1 MQGFCVIGI
10 VIAVGYVA
18 ARMRIGGPSAQ
29 MVLNRFSFFVSSP
42 CLMFAILSK
51 EPIFDIFH
59 PSIIVAFFSA
69 VLVGVVFLVLNRM
82 FFHLNA
88 PDATIGALNSLYL
101 NSNNIGLPIATYILG
116 NPALVAPILVMQQA
130 IFTPVGLTVLDVTT
144 KGKVSIKEI
153 AKQPL
158 HQPLLIGSL
167 LGIVVSAISAK
178 SGWFPVPKFIF
189 DPIDMIGDSAVPMI
203 LMAFGMSLHGT
214 KPLQQKGD
222 RPAIFTVAVL
232 KNIIMPIIAFLLAY
246 FVMGFRGSELYAC
259 VVLAALP
266 TGQNVYNYAA
276 RYNVGL
282 TFDYPVSFGKSDS
295 TAVYPEKYSVD
306 EGETPDA
313 RLTDLWAYAVKNAE
327 GEKTGMLTEYR
338 FKTAHNFTL
347 NRGAVIE
354 NNSERDSMSFV
365 DENGR
370 KAFDNTRVYVN
381 QYDRYVKDFLLPP
394 MTNGIESIGF
404 YYFDSGLTRVRLQTV
419 DYYNYA
425 VRGVVR
431 VVEDRDILIH
441 PDGSEYDLPAGY
453 TMTGYSEGAVVL
465 KRDSDGMYGVLSVE
479 GEWIAQPIY
488 KSATP
493 FIGGLATLGTD
504 DGRYGMI
511 DKSGN
516 IVLPFTYDYVSQ
528 NSSGVVSAFRNE
540 NGWSVFKVMRKTKIL
555 G

>member
-1 MQGFCVIGI
+1 MDSGDEIFLIDSDGN
-10 VIAVGYVA
+10 ALSRYA
-18 ARMRIGGPSAQ
+18 YDKYSPAYMRDKSGKPVFMRTDEDGKELYYTLSDDGKSFVPCDISA
-29 MVLNRFSFFVSSP
+29 
-42 CLMFAILSK
+42 
-51 EPIFDIFH
+51 D
-59 PSIIVAFFSA
+59 
-69 VLVGVVFLVLNRM
+69 G
-82 FFHLNA
+82 
-88 PDATIGALNSLYL
+88 D
-101 NSNNIGLPIATYILG
+101 NIGLY
-116 NPALVAPILVMQQA
+116 
-130 IFTPVGLTVLDVTT
+130 
-144 KGKVSIKEI
+144 
-153 AKQPL
+153 
-158 HQPLLIGSL
+158 
-167 LGIVVSAISAK
+167 
-178 SGWFPVPKFIF
+178 
-189 DPIDMIGDSAVPMI
+189 
-203 LMAFGMSLHGT
+203 
-214 KPLQQKGD
+214 
-222 RPAIFTVAVL
+222 
-232 KNIIMPIIAFLLAY
+232 
-246 FVMGFRGSELYAC
+246 
-259 VVLAALP
+259 
-266 TGQNVYNYAA
+266 
-276 RYNVGL
+276 
-282 TFDYPVSFGKSDS
+282 FDYPASFGKSDS
-295 TAVYPEKYSVD
+295 TAVYPEKYSVA
-306 EGETPDA
+306 EGETPNA
-313 RLTDLWAYAVKNAE
+313 KLTGLWAYAVKNAE
-327 GEKTGMLTEYR
+327 GEKTGMLTEYK

-493 FIGGLATLGTD
+493 FIGGLATLQTD

>member
-69 VLVGVVFLVLNRM
+69 VLVGVVF
-82 FFHLNA
+82 
-88 PDATIGALNSLYL
+88 LNSLYL

-282 TFDYPVSFGKSDS
+282 TF
-295 TAVYPEKYSVD
+295 
-306 EGETPDA
+306 A
-313 RLTDLWAYAVKNAE
+313 RDGIL
-327 GEKTGMLTEYR
+327 
-338 FKTAHNFTL
+338 
-347 NRGAVIE
+347 
-354 NNSERDSMSFV
+354 MS
-365 DENGR
+365 
-370 KAFDNTRVYVN
+370 
-381 QYDRYVKDFLLPP
+381 
-394 MTNGIESIGF
+394 
-404 YYFDSGLTRVRLQTV
+404 
-419 DYYNYA
+419 
-425 VRGVVR
+425 
-431 VVEDRDILIH
+431 
-441 PDGSEYDLPAGY
+441 
-453 TMTGYSEGAVVL
+453 TMTSPVFIAIIAAL
-465 KRDSDGMYGVLSVE
+465 LS
-479 GEWIAQPIY
+479 
-488 KSATP
+488 
-493 FIGGLATLGTD
+493 
-504 DGRYGMI
+504 
-511 DKSGN
+511 
-516 IVLPFTYDYVSQ
+516 
-528 NSSGVVSAFRNE
+528 
-540 NGWSVFKVMRKTKIL
+540 
-555 G
+555 

>member
-1 MQGFCVIGI
+1 MNIFSRKFRRALPGLAAFVLIFGVAALVILYFLGYYDLSFLDRYKI
-10 VIAVGYVA
+10 FEQDNAAAETEKDVFASLAGLKPDSADISAETSQETKEETNGSHSSYSYADRTTNVKKVFSANELEDRTIAVPRVSLRLDEGYT
-18 ARMRIGGPSAQ
+18 PSAAFTTGS
-29 MVLNRFSFFVSSP
+29 VLAKMTFDYKLP
-42 CLMFAILSK
+42 QKFALSK
-51 EPIFDIFH
+51 RTAEKTTVVYPEDDSEPYVITKTGAEIRH
-59 PSIIVAFFSA
+59 A
-69 VLVGVVFLVLNRM
+69 VEVYMG
-82 FFHLNA
+82 
-88 PDATIGALNSLYL
+88 
-101 NSNNIGLPIATYILG
+101 YILMDSGDELFLIDSDG
-116 NPALVAPILVMQQA
+116 NALSRYAYDKYSPAYMRDKSGK
-130 IFTPVGLTVLDVTT
+130 PVFMRTDED
-144 KGKVSIKEI
+144 GKELYYTLSDDGKSFV
-153 AKQPL
+153 PCD
-158 HQPLLIGSL
+158 
-167 LGIVVSAISAK
+167 ISA
-178 SGWFPVPKFIF
+178 
-189 DPIDMIGDSAVPMI
+189 DGD
-203 LMAFGMSLHGT
+203 
-214 KPLQQKGD
+214 
-222 RPAIFTVAVL
+222 
-232 KNIIMPIIAFLLAY
+232 
-246 FVMGFRGSELYAC
+246 
-259 VVLAALP
+259 
-266 TGQNVYNYAA
+266 
-276 RYNVGL
+276 NVGL
-282 TFDYPVSFGKSDS
+282 YFDYPASFGKSDS
-295 TAVYPEKYSVD
+295 TAVYPEKYSVA
-306 EGETPDA
+306 EGETPD
-313 RLTDLWAYAVKNAE
+313 TKITGLWAYAVKNAE

-338 FKTAHNFTL
+338 FKTAHSFTL

-354 NNSERDSMSFV
+354 NNSERGSMSFV
-365 DENGR
+365 NENGR

-381 QYDRYVKDFLLPP
+381 RYDRYVKDFLLPP

-465 KRDSDGMYGVLSVE
+465 KRDSDGMYGILNVE

-493 FIGGLATLGTD
+493 FIGGLAVLETD

-528 NSSGVVSAFRNE
+528 NSSGLVSAFRSE

>member
-1 MQGFCVIGI
+1 MSIRIEKSSGRKRDSGGLPLRFPPEMGTS
-10 VIAVGYVA
+10 VGYFPSISALASMADCRCSASRCCWAAFA
-18 ARMRIGGPSAQ
+18 ARLAAR
-29 MVLNRFSFFVSSP
+29 L
-42 CLMFAILSK
+42 
-51 EPIFDIFH
+51 
-59 PSIIVAFFSA
+59 AFFSA

-282 TFDYPVSFGKSDS
+282 TF
-295 TAVYPEKYSVD
+295 
-306 EGETPDA
+306 A
-313 RLTDLWAYAVKNAE
+313 RDGIL
-327 GEKTGMLTEYR
+327 
-338 FKTAHNFTL
+338 
-347 NRGAVIE
+347 
-354 NNSERDSMSFV
+354 MS
-365 DENGR
+365 
-370 KAFDNTRVYVN
+370 
-381 QYDRYVKDFLLPP
+381 
-394 MTNGIESIGF
+394 
-404 YYFDSGLTRVRLQTV
+404 
-419 DYYNYA
+419 
-425 VRGVVR
+425 
-431 VVEDRDILIH
+431 
-441 PDGSEYDLPAGY
+441 
-453 TMTGYSEGAVVL
+453 TMTSPVFIAIIAAL
-465 KRDSDGMYGVLSVE
+465 LS
-479 GEWIAQPIY
+479 
-488 KSATP
+488 
-493 FIGGLATLGTD
+493 
-504 DGRYGMI
+504 
-511 DKSGN
+511 
-516 IVLPFTYDYVSQ
+516 
-528 NSSGVVSAFRNE
+528 
-540 NGWSVFKVMRKTKIL
+540 
-555 G
+555 